1 MFSYIMKSAI
11 DNMLAAKKMV
21 IKTKNTVS
29 IYVGSS
35 KKIALNNKNNN
46 STYTFKSCKPKIAR
60 VDKTSGKIIALRK
73 GTTKIIII
81 ETCKETKKKSI
92 VGLIKVIVKP
102 IVIKDKDLRNNCTLT
117 CRRRWLIF

>member
-1 MFSYIMKSAI
+1 MFSDIMKSAM

-46 STYTFKSCKPKIAR
+46 STYTTELLGGFNEVRPVEHFS
-60 VDKTSGKIIALRK
+60 
-73 GTTKIIII
+73 
-81 ETCKETKKKSI
+81 
-92 VGLIKVIVKP
+92 
-102 IVIKDKDLRNNCTLT
+102 
-117 CRRRWLIF
+117 